1 MRAASIILILLTVV
15 EIVLGSFSVFVGVT
29 EMRKQDPF
37 FPWFP
42 IMLGVLFWCSAG
54 LCVRFASQERRA
66 NEFTN
71 SLEI

>member
-42 IMLGVLFWCSAG
+42 IML
-54 LCVRFASQERRA
+54 
-66 NEFTN
+66 
-71 SLEI
+71 EI